1 MKVIPLEEHLISPFF
16 KKKCVYY
23 KIEIFAI
30 YEGYMDILFEEERSI
45 EYLSLEKPEIKTYE
59 ERIPLD
65 QGLKDPFILYTAK
78 DVNKLIRTDLIGIVV
93 REKVIELK

>member
-30 YEGYMDILFEEERSI
+30 YEGYTDILFEEERSI
-45 EYLSLEKPEIKTYE
+45 V
-59 ERIPLD
+59 
-65 QGLKDPFILYTAK
+65 KDPFILYTAK